1 MKTLFYLR
9 ITTWSKTKEA
19 YVTEYKDSVTY
30 DLESKE
36 DRASLAKTA
45 LRHLMEGAEVKLY
58 QLVDRAQLS
67 NSIKDDD
74 LF

>member
-1 MKTLFYLR
+1 MKPMFYLR
-9 ITTWSKTKEA
+9 TSTWSKSKES
-19 YVTEYKDSVTY
+19 YITEYKDSVVY

-45 LRHLMEGAEVKLY
+45 LRLLMEGAEVKLY
-58 QLVDRAQLS
+58 QIVDRASLS
-67 NSIKDDD
+67 SSIKDDD

>member
-9 ITTWSKTKEA
+9 ISTWSKSKES

-36 DRASLAKTA
+36 DRASLARTA
-45 LRHLMEGAEVKLY
+45 LRYLMEGAEIKLY
-58 QLVDRAQLS
+58 QLVDRASLS
-67 NSIKDDD
+67 SSIKDDD